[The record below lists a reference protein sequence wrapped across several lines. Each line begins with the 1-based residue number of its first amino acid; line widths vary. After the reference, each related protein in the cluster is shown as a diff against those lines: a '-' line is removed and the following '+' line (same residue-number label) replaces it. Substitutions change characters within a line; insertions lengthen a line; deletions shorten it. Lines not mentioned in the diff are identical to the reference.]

1 MLRQS
6 PPPALINADLFCA
19 APDNVLLLL
28 GLLRPEPE
36 GVDDFYARYGA
47 MQAMSALLAACPDK
61 LQVSVNQHH
70 QYRIRMRA
78 VQPTECSGPLEVA
91 ALIVTRVLLLRHHSV
106 CACRLACCPAP

>member
-1 MLRQS
+1 MLQQS

-61 LQVSVNQHH
+61 LQVSVNHRHH
-70 QYRIRMRA
+70 HDIGMRA
-78 VQPTECSGPLEVA
+78 VQPTECSGRL
-91 ALIVTRVLLLRHHSV
+91 VTHVLLLRHHSV

>member
-1 MLRQS
+1 VLLLLLLLLLLQS
-6 PPPALINADLFCA
+6 PPPALINADLFCR

-61 LQVSVNQHH
+61 LQVSDQLPAPCKLQV
-70 QYRIRMRA
+70 
-78 VQPTECSGPLEVA
+78 PCSGA
-91 ALIVTRVLLLRHHSV
+91 GHV
-106 CACRLACCPAP
+106 CAAGSMPG